1 MRCAVYNPGQTLTHS
16 IPIVIIRTLQA
27 HTKDLG
33 EGFEVRRLLPAAA
46 QRTIGP
52 FIFFDHM
59 GPVRFAPGQAVDVR
73 PHPHI
78 GLATVTYLFEGAL
91 MHRDSLGFVQ
101 RITPGDV
108 NWMTAGHG
116 IVHSERSPDDERNTA
131 RGLHGI
137 QVWVA
142 LPRADEQTE
151 PSFTHHP
158 QATLPRLAL
167 PAAELRLI
175 AGSGWGLRAPVQ
187 TFSPMFYAAVAAA
200 GSTRFELP
208 AEYAERAI
216 YVVDGDVSAA
226 GTAVAPHTVAVFE
239 PGTAITVTT
248 GGAARIMAFGGA
260 ALDGERHI
268 SWNFVASRRELIDE
282 ARTRWR
288 EQRFPAIPG
297 ETGFIPLPESTR

>member
-1 MRCAVYNPGQTLTHS
+1 MITQ
-16 IPIVIIRTLQA
+16 TLQA

-33 EGFEVRRLLPAAA
+33 DGFEVRRLLPAAA
-46 QRTIGP
+46 RRTVGP

-59 GPVRFAPGQAVDVR
+59 GPVRFNPGQAIDVR

-116 IVHSERSPDDERNTA
+116 IVHSERSPDDERDST

-137 QVWVA
+137 QVWIA
-142 LPRADEQTE
+142 LPQADERTD
-151 PSFTHHP
+151 PAFTHHP
-158 QATLPRLAL
+158 KETLPRLSL

-175 AGSGWGLRAPVQ
+175 AGSGWGLHAPVR
-187 TFSPMFYAAVAAA
+187 TFSPMFYAAIEAA
-200 GSTRFELP
+200 GATQFELP

-216 YVVDGDVSAA
+216 YVVDGDVSA
-226 GTAVAPHTVAVFE
+226 GGNTVAPRTLAVFA
-239 PGTAITVTT
+239 PGVPVTINT
-248 GGAARIMAFGGA
+248 TGAARIMAFGGA
-260 ALDGERHI
+260 PLDGERHI
-268 SWNFVASRRELIDE
+268 SWNFVASSRERIDE

-288 EQRFPAIPG
+288 EQRFPAVPG
-297 ETGFIPLPESTR
+297 ESEFIPLPER

>member
-1 MRCAVYNPGQTLTHS
+1 MITQ
-16 IPIVIIRTLQA
+16 TLQA

-33 EGFEVRRLLPAAA
+33 DGFEVRRLLPSAAR
-46 QRTIGP
+46 RTIGP

-59 GPVRFAPGQAVDVR
+59 GPVRFNPGQAIDVR

-137 QVWVA
+137 QVWIA
-142 LPRADEQTE
+142 LPQANEGTE
-151 PSFTHHP
+151 PAFTHHP
-158 QATLPRLAL
+158 KNTLPLVAL
-167 PAAELRLI
+167 QGATLRLI

-187 TFSPMFYAAVAAA
+187 TFSPMFYAAIEATAA
-200 GSTRFELP
+200 TRFDLP

-216 YVVDGDVSAA
+216 YVVDGEVNA
-226 GTAVAPHTVAVFE
+226 GGSTVAPRTVAVFE
-239 PGTAITVTT
+239 PGIEITIKTR
-248 GGAARIMAFGGA
+248 GAARIMAFGGA
-260 ALDGERHI
+260 PPDGERHI
-268 SWNFVASRRELIDE
+268 SWNFVASSRELIDD

-288 EQRFPAIPG
+288 EQRFPPVPG
-297 ETGFIPLPESTR
+297 ETEFIPLPERAG

>member
-1 MRCAVYNPGQTLTHS
+1 MITQ
-16 IPIVIIRTLQA
+16 TLQA

-33 EGFEVRRLLPAAA
+33 DGFEVRRLLPAATR
-46 QRTIGP
+46 RTIGP

-59 GPVRFAPGQAVDVR
+59 GPVRFNPGQAVDVR

-137 QVWVA
+137 QVWIG
-142 LPRADEQTE
+142 LPQADEQTD

-158 QATLPRLAL
+158 KSTLPQLTL

-175 AGSGWGLRAPVQ
+175 AGSGWGLRAPVL
-187 TFSPMFYAAVAAA
+187 TFSPMFYAAIEA
-200 GSTRFELP
+200 GGVTQFDLP

-216 YVVDGDVSAA
+216 YVVDGDVNVGSKRIS
-226 GTAVAPHTVAVFE
+226 PRTVAVFAA
-239 PGTAITVTT
+239 GLAVTINTAS
-248 GGAARIMAFGGA
+248 AARIMAFGGEP
-260 ALDGERHI
+260 LDGDRHI
-268 SWNFVASRRELIDE
+268 SWNFVSSSRERIDE

-288 EQRFPAIPG
+288 EQRFLAVPG
-297 ETGFIPLPESTR
+297 ETEFIPLPER